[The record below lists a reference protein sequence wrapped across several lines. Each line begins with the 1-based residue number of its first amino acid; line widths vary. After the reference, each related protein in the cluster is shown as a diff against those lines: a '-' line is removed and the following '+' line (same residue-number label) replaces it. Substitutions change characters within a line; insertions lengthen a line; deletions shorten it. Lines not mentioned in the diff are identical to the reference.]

1 MTAVPGDP
9 AGCSQLGAELR
20 TTAARLAEVEPALP
34 PGPEADLVRALLLR
48 LDRAGEACQRF
59 AQDLAAA
66 QRELRRLALDVE
78 GAGLVLDGLT
88 VAEPWGV
95 APAEVA
101 AERRRRLPELQRRS
115 ERLGATAARARGAL
129 RRALDEGTQA
139 LRAAT
144 GATTGRRT
152 AGWGGSSVTA

>member
-20 TTAARLAEVEPALP
+20 TLAARLQDREPTLP
-34 PGPEADLVRALLLR
+34 DGRERHLVRVLALR

-66 QRELRRLALDVE
+66 QQELRRLALDVE
-78 GAGLVLDGLT
+78 AAGLVLDGLA

-95 APAEVA
+95 ASAETA
-101 AERRRRLPELQRRS
+101 QRRRASLPVLQRRS
-115 ERLGATAARARGAL
+115 ERLGSSAARARGAL
-129 RRALDEGTQA
+129 RRSLDEATAA
-139 LRAAT
+139 LRAA
-144 GATTGRRT
+144 GAASGPAARRHDQ
-152 AGWGGSSVTA
+152 